1 MEPESTSPKGQG
13 HHILWGGI
21 EESSEDSHRNSTNGT
36 DTSNS
41 SNQNS
46 QMPRRNIHKLQRR
59 CINPQEIEFKKFDP
73 SCSEA
78 TPSSSV
84 DAHSIP
90 PANAMEPGGT
100 DRRRHHRHSAEND
113 SGSSSLA
120 STDDDSL
127 RDMERQQQLQRQQMS
142 QATASGENLQQF
154 LGQVPL
160 DDNGN
165 PTSIGSIG
173 HATGNCTVC
182 IFVHTV
188 PGCSNGI
195 SCTFCHFEHR
205 RPRRKNKMRPCKG
218 KRDRHL
224 KFLTRLKGM
233 IESDPHSFN
242 MEEVEL
248 PPSIATNEVVKAKL
262 LAKVQLHTEQ
272 VMAGLEG
279 GLLDGVAD
287 TGGASSTA
295 QPQPAPTV
303 PPSSERRRRRCSLV
317 SL

>member
-21 EESSEDSHRNSTNGT
+21 EESSEDSHRISNGN
-36 DTSNS
+36 DASS
-41 SNQNS
+41 SNGPNS
-46 QMPRRNIHKLQRR
+46 NTGPNRDIAKLQRR
-59 CINPQEIEFKKFDP
+59 CINPTDIEFKKFDI

-78 TPSSSV
+78 TPSSSL
-84 DAHSIP
+84 DAGSLP
-90 PANAMEPGGT
+90 PPNAVEPG
-100 DRRRHHRHSAEND
+100 DAQRFDAAQWRHQRHFAESN
-113 SGSSSLA
+113 SGGSSLA

-127 RDMERQQQLQRQQMS
+127 RDVERQQQEQRQQMLS
-142 QATASGENLQQF
+142 DAAASAQNLQQF

-182 IFVHTV
+182 IFVHTM

-195 SCTFCHFEHR
+195 ACSFCHFEHK

-242 MEEVEL
+242 IEEVEL
-248 PPSIATNEVVKAKL
+248 PPSIATNDVVKAKL

-272 VMAGLEG
+272 VITGLKG
-279 GLLDGVAD
+279 TVAS

-295 QPQPAPTV
+295 QPAPPARPV
-303 PPSSERRRRRCSLV
+303 ERRPWHSSLV